1 MAAIDRPVPFGYWL
15 EWTPLCQWD
24 YSSLKHNDPEV
35 GKRWQRR
42 RSDEMSRV
50 LVASDAASAAFQLM
64 TRSDVHA
71 HTCTPSAQTHVAQ
84 SAVAP
89 PCPEW
94 SPAERRWSTLISFI
108 PVCARGTTKKTKKK
122 KKNHQGVNNLFE
134 YSKHTSF
141 HWTQLIVP
149 WYSPWQPLPPRLSS
163 VDHLNWP
170 QFTMQRGERG
180 RGSRRPG
187 MIGKRRVQRGGGVRR
202 SDEGEQAFAA
212 SACSL
217 WLSKRRPSFIY
228 SDIEFNCVSRGGLRF
243 WTDLW
248 TEVKACGKHGGA
260 TTSMWRAQRGG
271 GLWNVMF
278 FFFINRLCHWRQG
291 VAFNRWPSGCELC
304 HFQGVTV
311 WRHMYV
317 GQRSA
322 LILSKKG

>member
-1 MAAIDRPVPFGYWL
+1 MAA
-15 EWTPLCQWD
+15 E
-24 YSSLKHNDPEV
+24 K
-35 GKRWQRR
+35 KRW
-42 RSDEMSRV
+42 DEQ
-50 LVASDAASAAFQLM
+50 SACCIRCSISCVSANDEEW
-64 TRSDVHA
+64 RARAHVHA
-71 HTCTPSAQTHVAQ
+71 RSTE
-84 SAVAP
+84 
-89 PCPEW
+89 PCSSE
-94 SPAERRWSTLISFI
+94 
-108 PVCARGTTKKTKKK
+108 CRGTTLPRVKPSRAEMEHSHFFHSRLCQRDHEKNEKKK

-217 WLSKRRPSFIY
+217 WLSKRCPSFIY

-291 VAFNRWPSGCELC
+291 VAFNHWPSGCELC